1 MKVRKV
7 TTERQQQKLNVAAYA
22 RVSTLSEEQEESFD
36 TQVEYY
42 TAYIQSVDEW
52 NFVDVYA
59 DQGKSGLS
67 ADKRPGF
74 QRMIRD
80 AMDGKIDKILVKSI
94 SRLGRSFNKNSHFL
108 KGKVICGDCVKPYVR
123 NSRRN
128 AKGDYKTWDCKGRK
142 GGVVQRKFTI
152 G

>member
-52 NFVDVYA
+52 NFVDV
-59 DQGKSGLS
+59 
-67 ADKRPGF
+67 
-74 QRMIRD
+74 
-80 AMDGKIDKILVKSI
+80 
-94 SRLGRSFNKNSHFL
+94 
-108 KGKVICGDCVKPYVR
+108 
-123 NSRRN
+123 
-128 AKGDYKTWDCKGRK
+128 
-142 GGVVQRKFTI
+142 
-152 G
+152 

>member
-52 NFVDVYA
+52 NF
-59 DQGKSGLS
+59 GCPL
-67 ADKRPGF
+67 
-74 QRMIRD
+74 
-80 AMDGKIDKILVKSI
+80 LLI
-94 SRLGRSFNKNSHFL
+94 S
-108 KGKVICGDCVKPYVR
+108 
-123 NSRRN
+123 
-128 AKGDYKTWDCKGRK
+128 
-142 GGVVQRKFTI
+142 
-152 G
+152 